1 MKNQSLIE
9 QVTSTYTEAAISKI
23 DNLCCPTSYNGE
35 LLKDLPKEILEK
47 DYGCGD
53 PSQYVKEGDFVL
65 DLGSGVGKMCYMIA
79 KIVGSNG
86 KVTGIDINN
95 EMLTVARKYQD
106 QLNNRENVAKT
117 NFVKARI
124 QDLKTDIEKLEAKI
138 RNTKFKGFEDLQQVE
153 SYANDLKQEPAI
165 PDNSYDLVISNCV
178 LNLVDEEERKS
189 LISEIYRVLKPGG
202 RFAISDIVSSHF
214 VPDSIKSKDNLWG
227 DCISGSFQEEE
238 LSRIFSKEG
247 FVHINYETWSNSA
260 WKIVENIEFRS
271 VTITGYKPINTSCE
285 DCHYQ
290 VIYKGPFSE
299 LIDDAD
305 HRYPRGKRVDLC
317 EETFEHLK
325 RFAPSDFVF
334 ITPEKNAYQNIV
346 ENCCTTC

>member
-1 MKNQSLIE
+1 MKNQSLVD
-9 QVTSTYTEAAISKI
+9 QVTSTYTEAAKMKV

-35 LLKDLPKEILEK
+35 LLTDLPKEILEK

-53 PSQYVKEGDFVL
+53 PSHYVKKGDFVL

-79 KIVGSNG
+79 KIVGPNG
-86 KVTGIDINN
+86 KVTGVDMNN
-95 EMLTVARKYQD
+95 EMLAVARKYQD
-106 QLNNRENVAKT
+106 QLNSRNHVAKV

-124 QDLKTDIEKLEAKI
+124 QDMKTDIEKLEAKI
-138 RNTKFKGFEDLQQVE
+138 RTTKIEYFEDLQQVE
-153 SYANDLKQEPAI
+153 SYVKNLKQEPAI
-165 PDNSYDLVISNCV
+165 PNNSYDLVISNCV
-178 LNLVDEEERKS
+178 LNLVNEDERKS

-214 VPDSIKSKDNLWG
+214 VPQKIKTKDNLWG

-238 LSRIFSKEG
+238 LSRVFSKQG
-247 FVHINYETWSNSA
+247 FVHINYETWNNSP
-260 WKIVENIEFRS
+260 WKIIDNIEFRS
-271 VTITGYKPINTSCE
+271 VTMTGYKPINTSC
-285 DCHYQ
+285 DNCQYQ

-317 EETFEHLK
+317 QETYDHLK
-325 RFAPSDFVF
+325 RFAPNDFVF
-334 ITPEKNAYQNIV
+334 ILPEEANNHTI
-346 ENCCTTC
+346 EDDCCLNC